1 MAMAHARELTT
12 PRASGARHPVPSNG
26 ATRHGA
32 SASAARSGGAQAEAA
47 ADDALASGLSDLSA
61 QIVGMSGEIESLSDN
76 LSQQAR
82 FLDDVKAA
90 MRDLT
95 ESNRRVDSAVQT
107 ASEAAQTA
115 EHDVGDASGRLDDMV
130 RAIEALAED
139 LTASQELVSSVLRA
153 VERVERVASSIND
166 IAKQTNLLALNA
178 TIEAA
183 RAGEAGKGFA
193 VVAKEVKTLSNQTAQ
208 ATSDIH
214 ETLGEMKT
222 TAAQLGSY
230 AESNVARGR
239 TVGEGAESLRQAMA
253 RASERVRE
261 SAARSGEIQA
271 ETRAS
276 TQRHTEIAQQ
286 VADASD
292 SVNETS
298 ERVNAYLD
306 DLKRLGESS
315 FRLAFDAG
323 VDTEDTRRVRYMMDK
338 RDEIARALED
348 AVDRGEIRMAE
359 LFDETY
365 RRVPDSDPPK
375 YTTAFCELFDRIIPE
390 LCEDVFDIYP
400 DTVAF
405 VPADRNG
412 FIPTHNKKWG
422 YPPRANDPLWNTRY
436 SRSRR
441 MFNDP
446 VGLRAA
452 RNTDT
457 LVVQAYR
464 RDLGGGMVQDLIEF
478 AAPIYVKGRHWGGM
492 RMNYGKSRD
501 GGGHATGNGDAT
513 R

>member
-1 MAMAHARELTT
+1 MALEHARE
-12 PRASGARHPVPSNG
+12 PAAPGNDG
-26 ATRHGA
+26 ATRPDTPNGHGHTTP
-32 SASAARSGGAQAEAA
+32 SAPPDAGRADGAANA
-47 ADDALASGLSDLSA
+47 ALASGLSDLSA
-61 QIVGMSGEIESLSDN
+61 RIVGMSGEIESLSDN
-76 LSQQAR
+76 LSRQAR
-82 FLDDVKAA
+82 VLDEVKTA

-95 ESNRRVDSAVQT
+95 ESNRRVDTAVQT
-107 ASEAAQTA
+107 ASEAARTA
-115 EHDVGDASGRLDDMV
+115 EREVGDASGQLDDMV
-130 RAIEALAED
+130 RAIESLTDDISRSRD
-139 LTASQELVSSVLRA
+139 LVTSVLRA

-193 VVAKEVKTLSNQTAQ
+193 VVAKEVKTLSNQTAK
-208 ATSDIH
+208 ATAEIH

-222 TAAQLGSY
+222 TADRLGNY

-239 TVGEGAESLRQAMA
+239 TVSEGAESLRRAMG
-253 RASERVRE
+253 SVTERVRE
-261 SAARSGEIQA
+261 SAARSGEIQD
-271 ETRAS
+271 ETNAS
-276 TQRHTEIAQQ
+276 SQRHAEIEQQ
-286 VADASD
+286 VADTSD
-292 SVNETS
+292 SVNQTS
-298 ERVNAYLD
+298 QRVNAYLD
-306 DLKRLGESS
+306 DLKRLGENS

-323 VDTEDTRRVRYMMDK
+323 VDTEDTRRVRYMMDT
-338 RDEIARALED
+338 RDKIARELAD
-348 AVDRGEIRMAE
+348 AVDRGEIGMAE

-375 YTTAFCELFDRIIPE
+375 YTTAFVDVFDRIIPE

-412 FIPTHNKKWG
+412 YIPTHNAKWG
-422 YPPRANDPLWNTRY
+422 YPPRANDPLWNKRY

-464 RDLGGGMVQDLIEF
+464 RDLGGGMIQDLIEF
-478 AAPIYVKGRHWGGM
+478 AAPIHVKGRHWGGM
-492 RMNYGKSRD
+492 RMNYGKSREAGR
-501 GGGHATGNGDAT
+501 GGDNGNGQSA